1 MAVRG
6 GRRPGP
12 ELTLP
17 APSALELDR
26 RAFRARRSRR
36 STLVALGSTLAFAV
50 VAYLVVTRSPGWPR
64 VQSTFFSLD
73 NARAAFPDILRGLW
87 LNVQVLLIGGLCV
100 VVLGLGL
107 AVLRTLRGPAF
118 APLRLLATGYVD
130 LFRGMPLIITL
141 YLVGFGLPALR
152 LQGVPTSPFVLGT
165 LAIVLTYAAYVA
177 EVFRAGIESVHPSQ
191 RAAARSLGL
200 THRQMMRI
208 VVLPQAVRN
217 VTPALLNDFVAL
229 QKDVGLISVLG
240 AIDAVRAAQI
250 EVGQTFNFT
259 PYVVAGLLF
268 VLLAVPS
275 ARIADAVSARA
286 RRRQQSGSAL

>member
-1 MAVRG
+1 
-6 GRRPGP
+6 
-12 ELTLP
+12 
-17 APSALELDR
+17 
-26 RAFRARRSRR
+26 
-36 STLVALGSTLAFAV
+36 V

-64 VQSTFFSLD
+64 VQTTFFSLEFG
-73 NARAAFPDILRGLW
+73 RESFLPILRGLW
-87 LNVQVLLIGGLCV
+87 VNVQVLLIGGVCV

-118 APLRLLATGYVD
+118 APLRILATGYVD

-152 LQGVPTSPFVLGT
+152 LQGVPNSPFVLGT
-165 LAIVLTYAAYVA
+165 AAIVLTYSAYVA

-240 AIDAVRAAQI
+240 AVDAVRAAQI
-250 EVGQTFNFT
+250 LVGQSFNFT

-286 RRRQQSGSAL
+286 RRRQQSGSVL